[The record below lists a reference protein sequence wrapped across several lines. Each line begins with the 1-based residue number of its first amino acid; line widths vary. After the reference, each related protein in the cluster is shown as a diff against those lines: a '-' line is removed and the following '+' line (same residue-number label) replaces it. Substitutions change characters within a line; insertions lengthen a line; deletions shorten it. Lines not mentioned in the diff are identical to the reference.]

1 MTKDKALE
9 ELFLA
14 KKPHFDDHD
23 TFMANLTKRLDA
35 VEFIHQHQ
43 EATIR
48 RYKMAMIATFV
59 IGIISGAIT
68 MAFILSMP
76 ADVPLFNFHVHT
88 GLLLWFTE
96 ISRPVVAT
104 ALALLMTIGSIS
116 VIINIQDINT
126 IMNMNKKT
134 LITMMLALVTMAGQA
149 QTTVKGHV
157 INERG
162 ENIEYV
168 SIGIEEDSVG
178 VISDA
183 QGHFTLT
190 IPAGRKD
197 ELTFTHVSYQT
208 VTIPY
213 TTYADGHELTITL
226 KDKVVEL
233 AEVVVGKKNKPH
245 TLSGKSWV
253 RTGNAGFVGSHKGD
267 VEWGPIF
274 ENKKDYLLTDI
285 MFSIATCKYE
295 ECLLSFNCYEVKD
308 KKFVNILNKPIYK
321 RVTPTDNGKELY
333 VSPEETVVLKGKKK
347 YCVTVCL
354 VDMKGDGALY
364 FPANIKSSYARNK
377 VKGKMKKLPGC
388 PMIIVKGYEVE

>member
-1 MTKDKALE
+1 MKQLRFV
-9 ELFLA
+9 LIL
-14 KKPHFDDHD
+14 
-23 TFMANLTKRLDA
+23 LT
-35 VEFIHQHQ
+35 V
-43 EATIR
+43 
-48 RYKMAMIATFV
+48 IA
-59 IGIISGAIT
+59 
-68 MAFILSMP
+68 
-76 ADVPLFNFHVHT
+76 
-88 GLLLWFTE
+88 
-96 ISRPVVAT
+96 
-104 ALALLMTIGSIS
+104 S
-116 VIINIQDINT
+116 V
-126 IMNMNKKT
+126 K
-134 LITMMLALVTMAGQA
+134 GFA

-157 INERG
+157 VNERG

-190 IPAGRKD
+190 IPAGRKE

-253 RTGNAGFVGSHKGD
+253 RTGTAGFVGSHKGD

-308 KKFVNILNKPIYK
+308 KK
-321 RVTPTDNGKELY
+321 GKELY